1 MSSASPI
8 KPVIQD
14 KLNEKRKI
22 LSRQDSSAIYSP
34 SDENSRKQ
42 HQQNIIKTP
51 YIIMASSQAIQAT
64 EKYFETGSNG

>member
-22 LSRQDSSAIYSP
+22 LSRQISSAIYSH
-34 SDENSRKQ
+34 SEENSRKKY
-42 HQQNIIKTP
+42 QQNIVKTP
-51 YIIMASSQAIQAT
+51 YIIMVSTAEIQT
-64 EKYFETGSNG
+64 KEKG